1 MLQNTSIIA
10 IINGVK
16 EGYYMADTVN
26 KSIIKRD
33 ENFAD
38 WYTSIVTRVDLVDYS
53 SMKGSM
59 IIRPYGY
66 TIWENM
72 VSVLDRE
79 FKKSGHENVQM
90 PMFIPESLLNIEK
103 EHVEGFAPEV
113 AWVTH
118 GGEAELEER
127 VCVRP
132 TSETLFCEHFKKIIK
147 SYRDLPLLY
156 NQWCTIVRWEKAT
169 RPFLRT
175 REILWQEGHTMHAT
189 KEEAIAETLRML
201 KIYENFQ
208 RDYLALPVI
217 VGEKTDKEKF
227 AGAEKTYTIE
237 AMMYDGV
244 ALQNG
249 TSHYFG
255 DHFAKAFG
263 IQFLNKEN
271 VLETPYQTSWGV
283 TTRMIGAIVMTHG
296 DDRGLVLPPKIAPI
310 KVAIIPIGIDRNES
324 VKDATEKIESILKEA
339 GITYKTDMS
348 DKSPGYK
355 FAEAEVKGYPIRIEI
370 GSRDLESGSVTLV
383 RRDTREKIQETTEID
398 IVDYV
403 NKLLDTIQ
411 KDMYQKALER
421 REALTFE
428 AHNLN
433 DIEKILNKQPGFIHG
448 MWCGSVECENKIKEI
463 KGCKSRCIIEE
474 EPIDDKCVCCGR
486 PAKHHVIWGIQY

>member
-1 MLQNTSIIA
+1 
-10 IINGVK
+10 
-16 EGYYMADTVN
+16 MADTVN

-38 WYTSIVTRVDLVDYS
+38 WYTSIVTRADLVDYS

-66 TIWENM
+66 AIWENM

-263 IQFLNKEN
+263 IQFLNKDN

-383 RRDTREKIQETTEID
+383 RRDTLEKVQVN
-398 IVDYV
+398 VDSIESKV
-403 NKLLDTIQ
+403 KELLDTIQ
-411 KDMYQKALER
+411 KDMYDRALAR
-421 REALTFE
+421 RNTMLYTANNYEEMKKIAE
-428 AHNLN
+428 
-433 DIEKILNKQPGFIHG
+433 EKSGFILVN
-448 MWCGSVECENKIKEI
+448 WCGDVACENKVKDEL
-463 KGCKSRCIIEE
+463 GLKSRCIPEGNS
-474 EPIDDKCVCCGR
+474 EPDGKCAICGKS
-486 PAKHHVIWGIQY
+486 AKCKLYFGKQY

>member
-1 MLQNTSIIA
+1 MAEIQNKEII
-10 IINGVK
+10 
-16 EGYYMADTVN
+16 
-26 KSIIKRD
+26 SRD

-38 WYTSIVTRVDLVDYS
+38 WYTSIVKKADLVDYS

-66 TIWENM
+66 AIWENI
-72 VSVLDRE
+72 VACLDSD
-79 FKKSGHENVQM
+79 FKRLGHENVQM

-113 AWVTH
+113 AWVTQ
-118 GGEAELEER
+118 GGEVPLEER

-147 SYRDLPLLY
+147 SYRDLPVLY
-156 NQWCTIVRWEKAT
+156 NQWCTIVRWEKTT

-189 KEEAIAETLRML
+189 REDAIEETLRML
-201 KIYENFQ
+201 HVYENFQ

-227 AGAEKTYTIE
+227 AGAEKTYTVE

-255 DHFAKAFG
+255 THFAKCFG
-263 IQFLNKEN
+263 IEFLNKDN
-271 VLETPYQTSWGV
+271 KLETPHQTSWGV
-283 TTRMIGAIVMTHG
+283 TTRMIGAIIMTHG

-310 KVAIIPIGIDRNES
+310 KVIIIPIGKDNQVVEDAIGSITKELNTLNISSKVDRT
-324 VKDATEKIESILKEA
+324 D
-339 GITYKTDMS
+339 KT
-348 DKSPGYK
+348 PGFK

-370 GSRDLESGSVTLV
+370 GPRDLENGHITLV
-383 RRDTREKIQETTEID
+383 RRDTLEKIQVAVKDAAKRINE
-398 IVDYV
+398 
-403 NKLLDTIQ
+403 LLDIIQ
-411 KDMYQKALER
+411 KDMYDRALKR
-421 REALTFE
+421 RDSMLYDAATWDELKSLATT
-428 AHNLN
+428 
-433 DIEKILNKQPGFIHG
+433 KPGFVKIN
-448 MWCGSVECENKIKEI
+448 WCGDVACENKIKDEL
-463 KGCKSRCIIEE
+463 GLKSRCIPLDDP
-474 EPIDDKCVCCGR
+474 EPTGPCAVCGHD
-486 PAKHHVIWGIQY
+486 AKHQVYFGKQY